1 MPLNSSTYVVLTR
14 QLIANQILRPTQRFF
29 RKQVASSVLLLAA
42 TVIALVWANSNIS
55 ETYHSFWHTKFS
67 LDFGEFHISKS
78 LVHWI
83 NDGLMALFFFTVG
96 LEIKRELLVGEL
108 ASPKKALLPVIAA
121 LGGMLVPG
129 LIYIAFNLGSSTIH
143 GWGIPMA
150 TDIAFA
156 LGAVAIFG
164 HKLPV
169 NLRIFL
175 AAFAIA
181 DDLGAVLVIA
191 IFYTKEIVW
200 FYVFVCVM
208 LTLCLAIANLLWIR
222 WTLVYAALGLAI
234 WFFVLGSGIH
244 PTVAG
249 VIVSLFIP
257 ARGRYDTDRFLQNVD
272 QIMAKFK
279 CEDQSCGYSILL
291 NQEHMHAVHSLE
303 LACHDVETPLQ
314 RLMHALHPWVA
325 FMILP
330 FFALS
335 NTGLNF
341 HGVNFSEVAAHTVS
355 LGIFFGLVFGK
366 PLGVVLFSYIA
377 VKTGAASLP
386 KDVRWS
392 HILGSAMLGG
402 IGFTMSLFIAD
413 LSFSSIHM
421 LSYAKM
427 AILSA
432 SVLSAI
438 IGIFFLG
445 IISTIAPVNK
455 APVN

>member
-1 MPLNSSTYVVLTR
+1 MPLNSSTYMAFTR
-14 QLIANQILRPTQRFF
+14 QLIADQILRPAQRFF

-42 TVIALVWANSNIS
+42 TFFALIWANSNIS
-55 ETYHSFWHTKFS
+55 ETYHSFWHTKIS

-121 LGGMLVPG
+121 LGGMLVPA
-129 LIYIAFNLGSSTIH
+129 LIYIAFNLGSSNLD

-164 HKLPV
+164 HNLPV

-191 IFYTKEIVW
+191 LFYTKEIVW
-200 FYVFVCVM
+200 FYVVVCVM
-208 LTLCLAIANLLWIR
+208 LTFCLAIANFLWIR
-222 WTLVYAALGLAI
+222 RTLVYAALGLAI

-291 NQEHMHAVHSLE
+291 NQEHMHAVHSLK
-303 LACHDVETPLQ
+303 LACHDVATPLQ
-314 RLMHALHPWVA
+314 RLMHVLHPWVA
-325 FMILP
+325 FTILP

-341 HGVNFSEVAAHTVS
+341 HGVNFSEVAVHTVS

-366 PLGVVLFSYIA
+366 PLGVMLFSFIA
-377 VKTGAASLP
+377 VKSGMGSLP
-386 KDVRWS
+386 KDVRWL

-413 LSFSSIHM
+413 LSFSSIYM
-421 LSYAKM
+421 LNYAKM

-438 IGIFFLG
+438 IGITFLG
-445 IISTIAPVNK
+445 FVSTTSPAK
-455 APVN
+455 T